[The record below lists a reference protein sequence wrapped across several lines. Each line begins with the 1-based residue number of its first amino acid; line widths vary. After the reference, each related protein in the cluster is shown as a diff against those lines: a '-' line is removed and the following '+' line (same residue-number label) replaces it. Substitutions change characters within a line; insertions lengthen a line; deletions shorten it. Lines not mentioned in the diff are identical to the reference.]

1 MGVPEPKGYFKY
13 VVIVSGILAVL
24 AVHTGW
30 RMMQDRE
37 TLAKVRKSVRED
49 LVERLRDFYFEFGRL
64 PSDIE
69 EFFST
74 DYLPPGKD
82 IAALQDLGYNEVYT
96 QAVAMCRSRIPS
108 WREELD
114 RGRVVFHDLRGDL
127 SAQLDLFLDP
137 EFYSPYSARFFARL
151 HSECGVSPEIVKE
164 FAQANMNLFLASAS
178 EKKLNHSGEDSS
190 MRDLQH
196 QLNEFHIEHSPGR
209 LSELR
214 QEILKEAKA
223 NGFDKGIDPNV
234 EHAPAP
240 MGEK

>member
-13 VVIVSGILAVL
+13 VVIASGILAVL

-49 LVERLRDFYFEFGRL
+49 LVERLRDFHFEFGRL

-74 DYLPPGKD
+74 DYLPPEKD
-82 IAALQDLGYNEVYT
+82 IGALQELGYN
-96 QAVAMCRSRIPS
+96 
-108 WREELD
+108 
-114 RGRVVFHDLRGDL
+114 
-127 SAQLDLFLDP
+127 DP
-137 EFYSPYSARFFARL
+137 ENGRTIFDVSVGTKNKFY
-151 HSECGVSPEIVKE
+151 
-164 FAQANMNLFLASAS
+164 
-178 EKKLNHSGEDSS
+178 
-190 MRDLQH
+190 
-196 QLNEFHIEHSPGR
+196 IEHSPGR
-209 LSELR
+209 LRELR

-240 MGEK
+240 TTLHDWIEYMRREYAKGGIEAFQKARILLKENRHTYAGQPDYDDMAMVFRLVSCQV

>member
-1 MGVPEPKGYFKY
+1 
-13 VVIVSGILAVL
+13 
-24 AVHTGW
+24 
-30 RMMQDRE
+30 
-37 TLAKVRKSVRED
+37 
-49 LVERLRDFYFEFGRL
+49 
-64 PSDIE
+64 
-69 EFFST
+69 
-74 DYLPPGKD
+74 
-82 IAALQDLGYNEVYT
+82 
-96 QAVAMCRSRIPS
+96 
-108 WREELD
+108 
-114 RGRVVFHDLRGDL
+114 
-127 SAQLDLFLDP
+127 
-137 EFYSPYSARFFARL
+137 
-151 HSECGVSPEIVKE
+151 SPEIVKE